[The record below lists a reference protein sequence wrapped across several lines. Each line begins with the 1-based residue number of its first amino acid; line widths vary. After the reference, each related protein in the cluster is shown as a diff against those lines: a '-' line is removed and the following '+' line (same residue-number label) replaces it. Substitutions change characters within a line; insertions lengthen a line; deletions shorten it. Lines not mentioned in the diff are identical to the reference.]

1 VTNVVNSFF
10 LISEIRIQDMLLNY
24 SQPLE
29 FTKLTRWINTTLTDN
44 LPAFWAVFIELVLV
58 GLLLLAF
65 YAVLAMILIYVERKI
80 TAFFQ
85 ARIGPNRVG
94 KFGIFQS
101 LADVLKILIKEII
114 HVNRVDKFLFYAAP
128 FFMIVASMLTFG
140 AIPFGQNLHVVDFN
154 IGVFYVTAVSSL
166 GIIGVLLAG
175 WSSNNKYSMI
185 GAMRSGAQFVSYELS
200 AGFALMTMVVLSGTM
215 QFSEMIET
223 QRYCWNI
230 FNGHIASLVAFVIFL
245 ISGHA
250 ETNRGPFDLPEAES
264 ELTAGYHTEYSGL
277 QFGFFYLAEYLN
289 MFIIAS
295 IATTVFLGGWM
306 PFQVSGW
313 DGFNQL
319 MWYVPSYV
327 WFFAKTALLIF
338 LSLWVRWSFPRLRID
353 QLLNL
358 EWKYL
363 LPINMVNILLMVL
376 LVLAGWTLTDIF

>member
-1 VTNVVNSFF
+1 MFKQYFQPFEFSRLIHSIDTF
-10 LISEIRIQDMLLNY
+10 LHENLSDFLTICIEMLL
-24 SQPLE
+24 
-29 FTKLTRWINTTLTDN
+29 
-44 LPAFWAVFIELVLV
+44 V
-58 GLLLLAF
+58 GIALIAA

-94 KFGIFQS
+94 KYGLFQTV
-101 LADVLKILIKEII
+101 ADVLKILIKEII
-114 HVNRVDKFLFYAAP
+114 HVNNVDRFLFYTAP
-128 FFMIVASMLTFG
+128 FFMIIASMLTFG
-140 AIPFGQNLHVVDFN
+140 AIPFGKELHVIDFN
-154 IGVFYVTAVSSL
+154 IGVFYVTAVSSV

-215 QFSEMIET
+215 QFSEMIES
-223 QRYCWNI
+223 QRFCWNI
-230 FNGHIASLVAFVIFL
+230 FNGHISSLIAFIIYL

-295 IATTVFLGGWM
+295 IAATVFLGGWM
-306 PFQVSGW
+306 PIHIKGL
-313 DGFNQL
+313 DTFNQF
-319 MWYVPSYV
+319 MCYIPSYV
-327 WFFAKTALLIF
+327 WFFAKVAVLIF
-338 LSLWVRWSFPRLRID
+338 TSLWIRWSFPRLRID

-363 LPINMVNILLMVL
+363 LPINLVNILVMVI
-376 LVLAGWTLTDIF
+376 LVLTGLTLTDLF

>member
-1 VTNVVNSFF
+1 MVIIIFM
-10 LISEIRIQDMLLNY
+10 ILNY

-29 FTKLTRWINTTLTDN
+29 FSNLSSWLDATLRNN
-44 LPAFWAVFIELVLV
+44 LSEFWTLLIEFVLV
-58 GLLLLAF
+58 GVLLLAA
-65 YAVLAMILIYVERKI
+65 YAVIALVLIYVERKI

-85 ARIGPNRVG
+85 ARFGPNRVG
-94 KFGIFQS
+94 QYGLLQS
-101 LADVLKILIKEII
+101 LADMIKILLKEII
-114 HVNRVDKFLFYAAP
+114 HINKVDKFLFYAAP
-128 FFMIVASMLTFG
+128 FFMVGASMLTFG
-140 AIPFGQNLHVVDFN
+140 AIAFGKGLQAVDFN
-154 IGVFYVTAVSSL
+154 IGVLYVTAVSSL

-215 QFSEMIET
+215 QFSEMIN
-223 QRYCWNI
+223 QQAYCWNI
-230 FNGHIASLVAFVIFL
+230 FNGHISSIIAFFIYL

-295 IATTVFLGGWM
+295 IATAVFLGGWM
-306 PFQVSGW
+306 PIQIKGW
-313 DGFNQL
+313 EAFNQI
-319 MWYVPSYV
+319 MNYIPSYV
-327 WFFAKTALLIF
+327 WFFSKTGVLIF
-338 LSLWVRWSFPRLRID
+338 FSLWVRWSFPRLRID

-363 LPINMVNILLMVL
+363 LPINLVNL
-376 LVLAGWTLTDIF
+376 LVMVILVLTGLTLTDLFPNWF

>member
-1 VTNVVNSFF
+1 
-10 LISEIRIQDMLLNY
+10 ML
-24 SQPLE
+24 QPLE
-29 FTKLTRWINTTLTDN
+29 FTNLLSWLDTTLRDN
-44 LPAFWAVFIELVLV
+44 MPEFWVLFIKFVLV
-58 GLLLLAF
+58 AVALLAA
-65 YAVLAMILIYVERKI
+65 YAFIAIILIYVERKI

-85 ARIGPNRVG
+85 ARFGPNRVG
-94 KFGIFQS
+94 KYGILQS
-101 LADVLKILIKEII
+101 FADVIKILLKEII
-114 HVNRVDKFLFYAAP
+114 RINNVDRFLFFAAP

-140 AIPFGQNLHVVDFN
+140 AIPFGKSLQSVDFN
-154 IGVFYVTAVSSL
+154 IGVLYVSAVSSL

-200 AGFALMTMVVLSGTM
+200 AGFALMTIVILTGTM
-215 QFSEMIET
+215 SFSEMIAKQEF
-223 QRYCWNI
+223 CWNI
-230 FNGHIASLVAFVIFL
+230 FNGHISSIIAFIIYL

-289 MFIIAS
+289 MFIIAA

-306 PFQVSGW
+306 PIQIHGLES
-313 DGFNQL
+313 FNQV
-319 MWYVPSYV
+319 MWFIPSYV
-327 WFFAKTALLIF
+327 WFFGKTGVLIF

-363 LPINMVNILLMVL
+363 LPINLVNIVVMVI
-376 LVLAGWTLTDIF
+376 LVLAGLTLTDLFPILAP